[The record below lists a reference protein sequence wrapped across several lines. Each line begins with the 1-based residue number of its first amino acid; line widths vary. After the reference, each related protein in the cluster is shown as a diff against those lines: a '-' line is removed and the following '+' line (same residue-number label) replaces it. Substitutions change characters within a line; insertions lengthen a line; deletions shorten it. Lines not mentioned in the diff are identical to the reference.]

1 MKIEEAKFIL
11 NNVEIEIP
19 STRSQAYFG
28 TDEINLAIETTVQ
41 TLEEK
46 EKQIEKLEENLK
58 EILEEV
64 KKLNTSQR
72 EQEGIFIKI
81 KNTLKSISS
90 GKNKYK
96 TLNSF

>member
-19 STRSQAYFG
+19 STRSQAYFD

-41 TLEEK
+41 SLEER

-81 KNTLKSISS
+81 KNTLKSINPGNS
-90 GKNKYK
+90 KYK
-96 TLNSF
+96 TLKSF

>member
-1 MKIEEAKFIL
+1 MNIEEAKFIL

-19 STRSQAYFG
+19 STRSQVYFE
-28 TDEINLAIETTVQ
+28 TDEINLAIETTIGS
-41 TLEEK
+41 LEEK

-64 KKLNTSQR
+64 KKLNASQK
-72 EQEGIFIKI
+72 EQESLFIKI
-81 KNTLKSISS
+81 KNSLKNISS
-90 GKNKYK
+90 GKSKYK